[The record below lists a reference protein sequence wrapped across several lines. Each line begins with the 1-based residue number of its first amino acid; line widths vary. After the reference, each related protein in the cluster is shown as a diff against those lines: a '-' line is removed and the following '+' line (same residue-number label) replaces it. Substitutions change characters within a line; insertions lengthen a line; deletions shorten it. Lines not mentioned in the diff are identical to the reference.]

1 MLLLHLLALII
12 VGSAVGRSQAVS
24 ILAQLTLLHSGM
36 SPAKQLQLFSCLMH
50 LTLPHPQAVTKAAK
64 PDHQVLGML
73 HQLLLSQLQTAISA
87 AELRPACLWTQR
99 SAWLTL
105 CIRIGLTC
113 LVIPDR
119 KCSCQTLR
127 QTPCMRLNRR
137 QVKQRLRLTAS
148 ACQSKGQRPHRATLL
163 ALTCRCMYVLCWLV
177 PASMLHC
184 HWLRRWGLHLRMCSL
199 RLSSGLKTGPQQWTN
214 SRRL

>member
-24 ILAQLTLLHSGM
+24 ILPQLTLLHSGM
-36 SPAKQLQLFSCLMH
+36 SSAKQLQLFSCLMQ
-50 LTLPHPQAVTKAAK
+50 LTLPQAVTKAAK

-105 CIRIGLTC
+105 CIRICLTC
-113 LVIPDR
+113 LVIPDQ
-119 KCSCQTLR
+119 KCSCQMLR
-127 QTPCMRLNRR
+127 QTPRMRLNRQ
-137 QVKQRLRLTAS
+137 QVKQRLRLTAN
-148 ACQSKGQRPHRATLL
+148 ACQSKGQRPHSATLM

-184 HWLRRWGLHLRMCSL
+184 HWLRRWGLQPRMCSL
-199 RLSSGLKTGPQQWTN
+199 RLSSGLKTGPQRGTN